1 MYLSQP
7 DIFHDRAV
15 EWWTMEKS
23 GSSFDSLIILFD
35 SILISTHVKD
45 GEASDYDAF
54 NMSINLAFST
64 TEQ

>member
-7 DIFHDRAV
+7 DIFHDSSR
-15 EWWTMEKS
+15 MMNDGKS

-45 GEASDYDAF
+45 GEASDCDAF
-54 NMSINLAFST
+54 NMCINLAFST